1 MPEEGC
7 LLHDSFGILDEVDD
21 IVYLVT
27 HRYLVFN
34 LLQGILHAEV
44 SLVYQ
49 TVGIYDMAQYTF
61 AHLVFVLKHSSVD
74 TVVFCRIT
82 VHNNIRRYVFRD
94 AATCLN
100 QYQLPM

>member
-61 AHLVFVLKHSSVD
+61 GHLVFVLKHSSVD

-82 VHNNIRRYVFRD
+82 VHDDIGRHI
-94 AATCLN
+94 L
-100 QYQLPM
+100 

>member
-74 TVVFCRIT
+74 TVVFCRMYCD
-82 VHNNIRRYVFRD
+82 VVKEPPRSLHGMQRGFR
-94 AATCLN
+94 T
-100 QYQLPM
+100 

>member
-61 AHLVFVLKHSSVD
+61 AHLVFVLKQPGTLGRVRVKFALTLFICSHSPLKG
-74 TVVFCRIT
+74 R
-82 VHNNIRRYVFRD
+82 
-94 AATCLN
+94 
-100 QYQLPM
+100 